1 MDIFLQERALDI
13 ASHITKGNIMELQL
27 ATIQDMIDELRRRR
41 VPFVLVATE
50 NTNRQV
56 GTEAWVAGQGETQ
69 LDVLNMCRL
78 GAKTFRRLHN
88 GSPL

>member
-1 MDIFLQERALDI
+1 
-13 ASHITKGNIMELQL
+13 MELQL

-50 NTNRQV
+50 NSNRD
-56 GTEAWVAGQGETQ
+56 GMPGAWVAGQGETR

-78 GAKTFRRLHN
+78 GARTFRRLHN
-88 GSPL
+88 DTPLDEPARKSPDG